1 VRPAHVDELT
11 AGDPHEVALENARR
25 KALAIPGDLVLG
37 ADTDV
42 ALDGDILGKPRDA
55 AHAREL
61 VGRLNGRTH
70 EVVGG
75 IALARGGAIVATA
88 VEVTRV
94 TFRSSGDAA
103 LDRYV
108 ATGEWQGRA
117 GGYAI
122 QGEGGALVD
131 HIEGDYLNVVGLPL
145 ARVRELLAASR

>member
-1 VRPAHVDELT
+1 VRPANVDELT
-11 AGDPHEVALENARR
+11 EGDPLEVALENARR
-25 KALAIPGDLVLG
+25 KAVAIPGELVLG

-75 IALARGGAIVATA
+75 IALARHGEIVATA

-94 TFRSSGDAA
+94 TFRDCDAAA

-108 ATGEWQGRA
+108 ATGEWEGRA

-122 QGEGGALVD
+122 QGEGGALVERID
-131 HIEGDYLNVVGLPL
+131 GDYLNVVGLPL
-145 ARVRELLAASR
+145 ERLKELLAER

>member
-1 VRPAHVDELT
+1 M
-11 AGDPHEVALENARR
+11 
-25 KALAIPGDLVLG
+25 LG

-61 VGRLNGRTH
+61 LGRLAGRTH
-70 EVVGG
+70 VVVGG
-75 IALARGGAIVATA
+75 IALASDGAVLATA

-94 TFRSSGDAA
+94 TFRSSDDGA
-103 LDRYV
+103 LDWYV

-122 QGEGGALVD
+122 QGEGAALVD
-131 HIEGDYLNVVGLPL
+131 RIEGDYLNVVGLPL
-145 ARVRELLAASR
+145 HRLQTLLAAL